1 MTIDE
6 AKAQAKAL
14 RAALQ
19 AQGNAISHA
28 QALEV
33 VARQHGAK
41 DWNTLHA
48 RLELLNASPELG
60 VGDRVRGRYLGQ
72 AFAGQVV
79 GLSGPS
85 SHRQIEIRFDH
96 PVDVVGFESFSNIRN
111 QIRSVI
117 DKNGCSYRHTSDGSP
132 HLIVRREGG

>member
-19 AQGNAISHA
+19 AQGNTICHA
-28 QALEV
+28 QALEL

-48 RLELLNASPELG
+48 RLALLNALPELG

-72 AFAGQVV
+72 AFVGQVV

-85 SHRQIEIRFDH
+85 SHRQIEIRFDR
-96 PVDVVGFESFSNIRN
+96 PVDVVAFESFSNLRN

-117 DKNGCSYRHTSDGSP
+117 DESGRSHRHTSDGMP
-132 HLIVRREGG
+132 HLTVRREGG